1 MAQAEASNEATQAG
15 ILVWGSVAARAVKS
29 IAPLVI
35 LYLMGESDVGA
46 FAALMLVYQTI
57 VVMLSAGF
65 PRAVLYFLADRT
77 PRARRL
83 IVSRLTRITF
93 VLGAFAGVLFVLL
106 GVFGPGL
113 VEQLGRWAV
122 ESLGRETDTSGGVAD
137 TLRYLPLLALFALF
151 DVPSRLLPN
160 ILLAEAR
167 PRASAGVGVVQS
179 LGMACATLVPAAL
192 GWGVPGIAI
201 ATAGFGVAYGVM
213 FLLVLRSLY
222 RGLGEPPSESGIPG
236 SAELIRYCL
245 PLGLTD
251 IVTTLNTGLDLWLI
265 TLLFPLESVAHY
277 KAGAWQIPVITTIA
291 YSVGAVYLPRFASL
305 HRSGKPREAI
315 RIWRESARKVA
326 LIVVPLTLVFIVGA
340 EELVGM
346 VYPEGYGPSA
356 GVFRAYCFLTL
367 ARVTAFGSLILA
379 AGRPKLVLYAASLS
393 LLANALI
400 SVPLVLAFGFLGP
413 AVGTALAFIPTVAL
427 YCTFIARAWR
437 VPLSFT
443 FPLWGYLRVLLV
455 AAPAIAGA
463 LAIKLLLPWG
473 IGLAFACEAVV
484 ILGGYA
490 LVGTVVGLIKPEDW
504 RFAANWARMRVLR

>member
-15 ILVWGSVAARAVKS
+15 ILVWGTVAARVVKS
-29 IAPLVI
+29 VAPLAI

-46 FAALMLVYQTI
+46 FAALMLVYQTL
-57 VVMLSAGF
+57 VVMIAAGF
-65 PRAVLYFLADRT
+65 PRAVLYFLADRS

-93 VLGAFAGVLFVLL
+93 VLGGLAGALFVLL
-106 GVFGPGL
+106 GVLGPGL
-113 VEQLGRWAV
+113 VEQLGRWAA
-122 ESLGRETDTSGGVAD
+122 ESFGRDADTSGGVAD
-137 TLRYLPLLALFALF
+137 TLRYLPLLALYAVF
-151 DVPSRLLPN
+151 DVPSRMLPN
-160 ILLAEAR
+160 ILLAESR
-167 PRASAGVGVVQS
+167 PRASAGIGVVQS
-179 LGMACATLVPAAL
+179 LGMACATLIPAAL
-192 GWGVPGIAI
+192 GFGVAGIAI
-201 ATAGFGVAYGVM
+201 ATAGFGVVYGVV

-222 RGLGEPPSESGIPG
+222 MGVGAGSDSGAPR
-236 SAELIRYCL
+236 SPELIRYCL

-265 TLLFPLESVAHY
+265 TILFPLESVAHY

-291 YSVGAVYLPRFASL
+291 YSVGSVYLPRFASL
-305 HRSGKPREAI
+305 HKSGKPREAI
-315 RIWRESARKVA
+315 RIWRDTARKVA

-379 AGRPKLVLYAASLS
+379 AGRPKYVLYAASLS

-400 SVPLVLAFGFLGP
+400 SVPLVFTFGFLGP

-427 YCTFIARAWR
+427 YCYFIARAWR
-437 VPLSFT
+437 VPLTFT

-455 AAPAIAGA
+455 AAPAIAA
-463 LAIKLLLPWG
+463 AVAIKLVVPWG
-473 IGLAFACEAVV
+473 MGLAFACEAVV

-490 LVGTVVGLIKPEDW
+490 LLGTVVGLIKGEDW
-504 RFAANWARMRVLR
+504 RFAANWARLRVLR